1 MGEFSVAETSEESAF
16 SRLPPRLQ
24 ESFFELADHAT
35 RRLSEFL
42 KREEEKLKELGS
54 ILKFRR
60 MPQRIR
66 EDLRVGAVDGSV
78 SPRLSERLGFRV
90 GVYAA
95 TYMAF
100 DGGAIISDGDERSM
114 EAGYLIAPQT
124 GSPLHT
130 KKILS
135 LLSTLLERKLALR
148 CLKEYDVDLMLIDG
162 SFYGF
167 RTRCSEIKDKR
178 LRDLGVEGPELD
190 EWGIETGWDLIK
202 KVYDLTNELKKTGKV
217 VAVIKRVR
225 TSAIDGWLLSRSW
238 SLSSILSRNDRAIL
252 RRLMKPGEYFD
263 YADLLE
269 DRSHYLHYSGLK
281 GWFNEIMRKIRDLPE
296 GEKLRKAL
304 EHVEKKLR
312 LQISTDLCPA
322 GASDREKDETYR
334 EVISPMRLYVRL
346 SPYAAPACIELGD
359 GVDLNL
365 ALAYLLASGNPATGL
380 PFPIDLIDE
389 MISFDRR
396 LASEFADEVEAKLLL
411 SSGLNVDDVHGYF
424 ESINPQKS
432 E

>member
-1 MGEFSVAETSEESAF
+1 MAETPEESAF

-35 RRLSEFL
+35 RRISDFL
-42 KREEEKLKELGS
+42 RKEDEKLKELKS
-54 ILKFRR
+54 VLRFRKIA
-60 MPQRIR
+60 QRIG
-66 EDLRVGAVDGSV
+66 EDLRVGAVDGSM
-78 SPRLSERLGFRV
+78 SPKLSERLGFRV

-95 TYMAF
+95 TYMVF
-100 DGGAIISDGDERSM
+100 DEGAVISDEDERSM
-114 EAGYLIAPQT
+114 ESGYLIAPQT

-135 LLSTLLERKLALR
+135 LLSTLLERKLALKCMR
-148 CLKEYDVDLMLIDG
+148 EYGVDLMLIDG

-178 LRDLGVEGPELD
+178 LKELGIEGPGLD
-190 EWGIETGWDLIK
+190 EWGIETGWDLIR
-202 KVYDLTNELKKTGKV
+202 KVYELTEELKKTGKV

-238 SLSSILSRNDRAIL
+238 SLDSILNRNDRAIL
-252 RRLMKPGEYFD
+252 RRLMRPGEYFD

-281 GWFNEIMRKIRDLPE
+281 GWFHEIMKKTQNLS
-296 GEKLRKAL
+296 GKEKLREAL
-304 EHVEKKLR
+304 RHVEKKLR

-322 GASDREKDETYR
+322 GASDGEKDEMYR
-334 EVISPMRLYVRL
+334 EVISPIRLYVRL

-359 GVDLNL
+359 GVDLDL
-365 ALAYLLASGNPATGL
+365 ALAYLLDSGNPATGL

-396 LASEFADEVEAKLLL
+396 LASEFADEIEAKLLL
-411 SSGLNVDDVHGYF
+411 SSGLNVDDVHGDF

>member
-1 MGEFSVAETSEESAF
+1 MAETPEESAF

-35 RRLSEFL
+35 RKLSEFL
-42 KREEEKLKELGS
+42 RREEEKLKELES
-54 ILKFRR
+54 SLRFRR
-60 MPQRIR
+60 MPQRIGK
-66 EDLRVGAVDGSV
+66 DLRVGAVDGSI
-78 SPRLSERLGFRV
+78 SPKLSERLGFRV

-95 TYMAF
+95 TYMVF

-148 CLKEYDVDLMLIDG
+148 CLKEYGVDLMLIDG

-178 LRDLGVEGPELD
+178 LRDLGIEGPGLD

-202 KVYDLTNELKKTGKV
+202 KVYELTNELKKTGKA

-238 SLSSILSRNDRAIL
+238 SLNSILNRNDRAIL

-281 GWFNEIMRKIRDLPE
+281 GWFHEIMKKIQNLSER
-296 GEKLRKAL
+296 EKLRKAL

-322 GASDREKDETYR
+322 GASDEEKDETYR
-334 EVISPMRLYVRL
+334 EVISPIRLYVRL

-396 LASEFADEVEAKLLL
+396 LASEFADEIEAKLLL
-411 SSGLNVDDVHGYF
+411 SSGLNVDDVHGDF